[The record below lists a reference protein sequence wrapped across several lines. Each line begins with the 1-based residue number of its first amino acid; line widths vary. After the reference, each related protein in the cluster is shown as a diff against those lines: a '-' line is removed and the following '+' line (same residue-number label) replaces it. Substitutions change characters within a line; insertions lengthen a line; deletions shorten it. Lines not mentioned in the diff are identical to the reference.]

1 MQIKAKKVFSDKVL
15 LTEKSFQEL
24 TTVSTD
30 LEPCKHDDTQAIG
43 GLLRSQIKQSL
54 DNICFMDMRAEET
67 LKPADVQQ
75 F

>member
-1 MQIKAKKVFSDKVL
+1 MQIKGKSVFKDKVL
-15 LTEKSFQEL
+15 FSEKSFQEL
-24 TTVSTD
+24 TTSSTD
-30 LEPCKHDDTQAIG
+30 LQPCQHDDTQMVAN
-43 GLLRSQIKQSL
+43 LLRSQIATTL